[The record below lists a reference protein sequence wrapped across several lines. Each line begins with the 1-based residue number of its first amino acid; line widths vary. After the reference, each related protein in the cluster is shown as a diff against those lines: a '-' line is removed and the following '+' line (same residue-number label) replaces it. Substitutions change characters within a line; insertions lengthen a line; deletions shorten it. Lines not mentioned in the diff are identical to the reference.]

1 MNFKELDTY
10 LLSKNGA
17 TYDYPFDEYV
27 RVYRVCGKIFALINE
42 QNKPIKINLKCNPLY
57 AEELR
62 ATYECVEPGYHMD
75 KKHWNTVT
83 TDGDVDDLMMEE
95 LIDHSY
101 NLVVAGLTKKQRAE
115 LEDKS

>member
-1 MNFKELDTY
+1 MNFRAIDDY

-17 TYDYPFDEYV
+17 TYDYPFDIYV

-42 QNKPIKINLKCNPLY
+42 QNKPIAINLKCNPLY
-57 AEELR
+57 AIELR
-62 ATYECVEPGYHMD
+62 STYVCVEPGYLMN

-83 TDGDVDDLMMEE
+83 TGGDVDVMMLEE

-101 NLVVAGLTKKQRAE
+101 NLVVAGLTKKQRE
-115 LEDKS
+115 NIC